1 MNYCAINNCTVSL
14 NGFCLYSTVNCAGL
28 SLLSDL
34 WQRKFDALHKR
45 CVAAFHSCQFTAGVH
60 NVALSI
66 FRLPAQSCWL
76 YGGHIVMRHSGL
88 SQSWSEKWLCQFE
101 WALYVLRQGTS
112 TQCSGNTGERGKQRK
127 RETEEGFYLRVTKSA
142 PTVRQS
148 ASEDG
153 KGRGCGGEDCWR
165 NGTVLNGGILPFL
178 RTRTHSNT
186 RGIPPGSTQ
195 VK

>member
-1 MNYCAINNCTVSL
+1 MSSAK
-14 NGFCLYSTVNCAGL
+14 AP
-28 SLLSDL
+28 
-34 WQRKFDALHKR
+34 
-45 CVAAFHSCQFTAGVH
+45 
-60 NVALSI
+60 ALSA
-66 FRLPAQSCWL
+66 LVTL
-76 YGGHIVMRHSGL
+76 
-88 SQSWSEKWLCQFE
+88 EKE
-101 WALYVLRQGTS
+101 ES
-112 TQCSGNTGERGKQRK
+112 

-165 NGTVLNGGILPFL
+165 NGRVLNGGILPFL
-178 RTRTHSNT
+178 WTDSQTHTYTDSTHIHIHSRT